1 MFMLFHSGFY
11 WVAHMDASKTIT
23 RVELYDTVHRKVGL
37 SLRQS
42 ADLTK
47 SVLKE
52 ISDCI
57 VRGETVKLSG
67 FGTFTLRNK
76 GQRVGRNPKTGVEAI
91 IKPRRVL
98 AFKASPLMKTQMNAK
113 PTRLVS
119 DVQGKQA
126 DANPNSNSE

>member
-1 MFMLFHSGFY
+1 M
-11 WVAHMDASKTIT
+11 VASKGIT
-23 RVELYDTVHRKVGL
+23 RVDLYDAVHRKVGL
-37 SLRQS
+37 SRGDS
-42 ADLTK
+42 ADLME

-57 VRGETVKLSG
+57 VRGETVKLPG
-67 FGTFTLRNK
+67 FGTFTVRKK
-76 GQRVGRNPKTGVEAI
+76 GQRIGRNPKNRVEAI

-119 DVQGKQA
+119 DVQGNQA
-126 DANPNSNSE
+126 DANPDSNSE